1 MNIQINFAV
10 GILLS
15 SLLTQNAYSQEPTS
29 NPTTTAPVAPVVQI
43 APSGVFVKVQDL
55 LTKKKTDAAVSLL
68 QDTLKKEMRA
78 DEKKL
83 AEFNL
88 AFLTFQNEKYEQAI
102 TLFQDFLKS
111 KSELEAYADYYV
123 GMSYLKLQK
132 NSEAQKEFHKVL
144 DKSPNV
150 KLRNE
155 SSNQLGLI
163 AIQDKNFKLAKQYL
177 FRLEKSTRGSE
188 QYPEVIYNLAL
199 VEKGLHNQSASCK
212 WANKLYA
219 KHPTYPKIS
228 NWGADLAMNEVD
240 GKPSDCKAN
249 PDEFRTRMRNLMFGG
264 FDQKAQA
271 EINTVK
277 ERLGK
282 EDRFAADQIQAQFF
296 LQEGEVVKALDLLK
310 PYYESM
316 KRNFSFLMIFGS
328 ASARAGEVQ
337 LAVGSYYSAYK
348 LSPKS
353 KLGRQA
359 LYQSAFLSYQFQDYD
374 GAARRFQEFMKAY
387 PSSGLNRDAKWHM
400 AWLSYLK
407 GDYERSY
414 RDFANLQ
421 NQKKKSP
428 RAWKSF
434 PSDRVTYWMA
444 MSRFRQGQYE
454 AAKSLFSS
462 LSKDSLVGYYSIA
475 AQARLKKIAAIQSAN
490 SKLAQSQKTPTV
502 LPPRAAS
509 RFYASTFLMPSTE
522 DDVSTDI
529 NTESEETLVANQYE
543 EAPAEATEDGD
554 EATTADNP
562 DAKTVEVVA
571 NGVDKD
577 SPFSNALLTRK
588 FEQARDLVTMGMSEW
603 ARWDLYEIES
613 KTSNRD
619 YLRTLMSE
627 YTKVGYYHR
636 ASYIAQIQFGG
647 QRASLGMEGG
657 RSLWEFAYPQA
668 YSEHVTSFSKKF
680 EVPTELV
687 WGIMRAE
694 SQYRRDAISPV
705 GALGLMQV
713 MPFTGHKVA
722 SLIGDKSFSA
732 NKLLEPETAIKMGS
746 RYLKRMMDTFQNT
759 IPLVAAGYNAGPHR
773 VKTWLANFGNLET
786 DEFIEHIPFLETRN
800 YVKRVMSNC
809 QVYSD
814 LYNSKKEMFPYLAE
828 TVPAKFTQ
836 EIVSKEN
843 WDDI

>member
-1 MNIQINFAV
+1 MVILSNHLFSKKTFLFIVMGALLPSFSFAEALNV
-10 GILLS
+10 I
-15 SLLTQNAYSQEPTS
+15 P
-29 NPTTTAPVAPVVQI
+29 
-43 APSGVFVKVQDL
+43 PSGVFGKVQDFL
-55 LTKKKTDAAVSLL
+55 EKDKREDAIKLL
-68 QDTLKKEMRA
+68 QKALKKEMIAEER
-78 DEKKL
+78 KL

-88 AFLTFQNEKYEQAI
+88 AFLTFQDEKYENAI
-102 TLFQDFLKS
+102 VLFRDFLKS
-111 KSELEAYADYYV
+111 KSDLEAYADYYIGLCYV
-123 GMSYLKLQK
+123 NLKKL
-132 NSEAQKEFHKVL
+132 SEAQKEFEKVL
-144 DKSPNV
+144 ANSPNI

-155 SSNQLGLI
+155 SSNQLGQI
-163 AIQDKNFKLAKQYL
+163 AIQAKNFKQARQYL

-188 QYPEVIYNLAL
+188 QYPEVIYSLAL
-199 VEKGLHNQSASCK
+199 VERGLNNHRTSCK
-212 WANKLYA
+212 WVNKLYS
-219 KHPTYPKIS
+219 KHPTYSKIAD
-228 NWGADLAMNEVD
+228 WGADLATNEID
-240 GKPSDCKAN
+240 GKPSDCKAK

-264 FDQKAQA
+264 LDQKAQA

-296 LQEGEVVKALDLLK
+296 LQEGEVVKALELLK
-310 PYYESM
+310 PYY
-316 KRNFSFLMIFGS
+316 KNKKKNFSFLMLFGS

-348 LSPKS
+348 LNPKS

-374 GAARRFQEFMKAY
+374 GAARRFQEFMKSY

-400 AWLSYLK
+400 AWISYLK

-414 RDFANLQ
+414 RDFSKLAE
-421 NQKKKSP
+421 QKRKSP
-428 RAWKSF
+428 RLWKSF
-434 PSDRVTYWMA
+434 PSDRVNYWMA
-444 MSRFRQGQYE
+444 MSRYRQGQYD
-454 AAKSLFSS
+454 AAKPLFAS
-462 LSKDSLVGYYSIA
+462 LSKDNLVGYYSIA
-475 AQARLKKIAAIQSAN
+475 AQARLKKISQILSVSN
-490 SKLAQSQKTPTV
+490 KLAQSQKAPILT
-502 LPPRAAS
+502 PPRAAS
-509 RFYASTFLMPSTE
+509 RFYSSTFLMPSTE
-522 DDVSTDI
+522 AEVSTDI
-529 NTESEETLVANQYE
+529 NTESEETLITNLYE
-543 EAPAEATEDGD
+543 EPASEEAE
-554 EATTADNP
+554 EAMSVDSP
-562 DAKTVEVVA
+562 DLKTVEVVPA
-571 NGVDKD
+571 PVEKE
-577 SPFSNALLTRK
+577 SPFSNSVLTKR
-588 FEQARDLVTMGMSEW
+588 FEQAKDLVTLGMKDW

-613 KTSNRD
+613 KTNNRV
-619 YLRTLMSE
+619 YLKSLMDE
-627 YTKVGYYHR
+627 YTNVGYYHR

-668 YSEHVTSFSKKF
+668 YNKHVSNFAKKF

-722 SLIGDKSFSA
+722 SLLGERSFSPSS
-732 NKLLEPETAIKMGS
+732 LLEPEIAIKMGS

-773 VKTWLANFGNLET
+773 VKTWLASFGNLET

-814 LYNSKKEMFPYLAE
+814 LYNGKKEMFPYLAE
-828 TVPAKFTQ
+828 AVPAKVNH
-836 EIVSKEN
+836 EVVAKEN